1 MVLARRLEDIL
12 PVIVKEDQTG
22 FIKGHNSYNN
32 IRRLL
37 NIIQLS
43 EQQKIDGLVISLD
56 AEKALVLFIF
66 YT

>member
-12 PVIVKEDQTG
+12 PVMKEDQTG